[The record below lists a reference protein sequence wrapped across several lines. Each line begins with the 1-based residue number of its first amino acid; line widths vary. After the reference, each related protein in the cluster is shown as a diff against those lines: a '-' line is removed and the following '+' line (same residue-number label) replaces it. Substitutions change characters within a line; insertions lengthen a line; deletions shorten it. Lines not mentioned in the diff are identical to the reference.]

1 MRPLILM
8 SSIEGGVPMAVQVV
22 TDSTSDISPEE
33 AAELGVRVVPA
44 LVAFGDDVFRD
55 RVDITPSE
63 FYERLMSAREFPK
76 TSQPSVEAFATV
88 YREVAAEGNDIASIH
103 VSSKLSGTLNSASIA
118 SETSELET
126 RVELLDSYT
135 AGVGL
140 RAVVEAA
147 AERAREGAPL
157 EDVTAA
163 ARSVMDRSHV
173 FVTLDTLE
181 YLQKGG
187 RIGRANAFLG
197 TALRIKPII
206 HIDGGEVAPFDRVR
220 TRSKAVKRIEEVVLE
235 DKTLER
241 LFVIYSTDDASARKL
256 IDDVSPH
263 LPHTRIEVIQTGPTV
278 GAYLG
283 PNALGICT
291 VRRSPQA

>member
-1 MRPLILM
+1 MP
-8 SSIEGGVPMAVQVV
+8 VQVV
-22 TDSTSDISPEE
+22 TDSTSDISPDE
-33 AAELGVRVVPA
+33 AEGLGVKVVPA
-44 LVAFGDDVFRD
+44 LVAFGDDVYRD

-63 FYERLMSAREFPK
+63 FYERLTTAREFPK

-118 SETSELET
+118 SETNELET
-126 RVELLDSYT
+126 RIELLDSYT

-157 EDVTAA
+157 EEVTAA
-163 ARSVMDRSHV
+163 ARSLMARNRVV
-173 FVTLDTLE
+173 VTLDTLE

-187 RIGRANAFLG
+187 RIGRAGAFLG
-197 TALRIKPII
+197 TALRIKPLIQ
-206 HIDGGEVAPFDRVR
+206 IDGGEVAPFDRVR
-220 TRSKAVKRIEEVVLE
+220 TRSKAVKRLEEVTLE
-235 DKTLER
+235 DRTLER
-241 LFVIYSTDDASARKL
+241 LFVIYSDNDASAREL
-256 IDDVSPH
+256 VEHVTPH
-263 LPHTRIEVIQTGPTV
+263 LPHTRIEMIQTGPTV

-283 PNALGICT
+283 PNALGICA
-291 VRRSPQA
+291 VRRSP

>member
-1 MRPLILM
+1 
-8 SSIEGGVPMAVQVV
+8 MAVQVV
-22 TDSTSDISPEE
+22 TDSTSDISPDE

-44 LVAFGDDVFRD
+44 LVAFGDDVYRD

-147 AERAREGAPL
+147 AEQAREGAPL

-235 DKTLER
+235 DKTLEK

>member
-1 MRPLILM
+1 
-8 SSIEGGVPMAVQVV
+8 MAVQVV
-22 TDSTSDISPEE
+22 TDSTSDISPQDAE
-33 AAELGVRVVPA
+33 ELGVTVVPA
-44 LVAFGDDVFRD
+44 IVAFGDDVFRD

-63 FYERLMSAREFPK
+63 FYERLVNSRDFPK

-88 YREVAAEGNDIASIH
+88 YREIAANGDDIASIH

-126 RVELLDSYT
+126 RIELLDSYT

-147 AERAREGAPL
+147 AAQAREGAPL
-157 EDVTAA
+157 EEVTAA
-163 ARSVMDRSHV
+163 ARSVMARCRV
-173 FVTLDTLE
+173 VVAVDTLE

-187 RIGRANAFLG
+187 RIGRASAFLG
-197 TALRIKPII
+197 SALRIKPLIQ
-206 HIDGGEVAPFDRVR
+206 IDGGEVAPFDRVR
-220 TRSKAVKRIEEVVLE
+220 TRSKAVKRLEEVALE
-235 DKTLER
+235 DLTLEK
-241 LFVIYSTDDASARKL
+241 LFVIYSDNDTSATEL
-256 IDDVSPH
+256 VEHVSPH

-283 PNALGICT
+283 PNALGICA
-291 VRRSPQA
+291 VRRSP

>member
-1 MRPLILM
+1 
-8 SSIEGGVPMAVQVV
+8 MAVQVV
-22 TDSTSDISPEE
+22 TDSTSDISPQDAE
-33 AAELGVRVVPA
+33 ELGVAVVPA
-44 LVAFGDDVFRD
+44 IVAFGDDVFRD

-63 FYERLMSAREFPK
+63 FYERLVSSRDFPK

-88 YREVAAEGNDIASIH
+88 YREVAAKGDDIASIH

-126 RVELLDSYT
+126 RIELLDSYT

-147 AERAREGAPL
+147 AVRAREGAPL

-163 ARSVMDRSHV
+163 ARSVMARSRV
-173 FVTLDTLE
+173 VVALDTLE

-187 RIGRANAFLG
+187 RIGRASALLG
-197 TALRIKPII
+197 SALRIKPLIQ
-206 HIDGGEVAPFDRVR
+206 IDGGEAAPFDRVR
-220 TRSKAVKRIEEVVLE
+220 TRSKAVKRLEEVALE
-235 DKTLER
+235 DRTLAK
-241 LFVIYSTDDASARKL
+241 LFIIYSDSDAGALELVER
-256 IDDVSPH
+256 VSPQ
-263 LPHTRIEVIQTGPTV
+263 LPHTAIEVIQTGPTV

-291 VRRSPQA
+291 VRRSP

>member
-1 MRPLILM
+1 
-8 SSIEGGVPMAVQVV
+8 MAVQVV
-22 TDSTSDISPEE
+22 TDSTSDISPDE

-140 RAVVEAA
+140 RATVEAA

-157 EDVTAA
+157 EEVTAA
-163 ARSVMDRSHV
+163 ARSVMDRSRV
-173 FVTLDTLE
+173 IVTLDTLE

-187 RIGRANAFLG
+187 RIGRASAFLG
-197 TALRIKPII
+197 SALRIKPII

-235 DKTLER
+235 DKALEK

-256 IDDVSPH
+256 IDDVSSH

-283 PNALGICT
+283 PNALGVCT

>member
-1 MRPLILM
+1 
-8 SSIEGGVPMAVQVV
+8 MAAQVV
-22 TDSTSDISPEE
+22 TDSTSDISPDE
-33 AAELGVRVVPA
+33 AEGLGVRIVPA

-63 FYERLMSAREFPK
+63 FYARLVSSREFPK
-76 TSQPSVEAFATV
+76 TSQPSVQAFASV
-88 YREVAAEGNDIASIH
+88 YREVAAEGHDIASIH

-126 RVELLDSYT
+126 RVELVDSYT

-147 AERAREGAPL
+147 AERARAGAPL
-157 EDVTAA
+157 EEVTAA
-163 ARSVMDRSHV
+163 ARSVMARNRV
-173 FVTLDTLE
+173 VVTLDTLE
-181 YLQKGG
+181 FLQKGG
-187 RIGRANAFLG
+187 RIGRASALLG
-197 TALRIKPII
+197 SALRIKPLI

-220 TRSKAVKRIEEVVLE
+220 TRSKAVRRLEEVALE
-235 DKTLER
+235 DRTIET
-241 LFVIYSTDDASARKL
+241 LFVIYSDNDASAAEL
-256 IDDVSPH
+256 VEHVTPH

-283 PNALGICT
+283 PNALGICA
-291 VRRSPQA
+291 VKRSP

>member
-1 MRPLILM
+1 
-8 SSIEGGVPMAVQVV
+8 MAVQVV
-22 TDSTSDISPEE
+22 TDSTSDISPDE
-33 AAELGVRVVPA
+33 AEGLGVRIVPA

-63 FYERLMSAREFPK
+63 FYARLVTSREFPK
-76 TSQPSVEAFATV
+76 TSQPSVEAFASV
-88 YREVAAEGNDIASIH
+88 YREVAAEGHDIASIH

-126 RVELLDSYT
+126 RVELVDSYT

-147 AERAREGAPL
+147 AERARAGAPL
-157 EDVTAA
+157 EEVTAA
-163 ARSVMDRSHV
+163 ARSVMARNRV
-173 FVTLDTLE
+173 VVTLDTLE
-181 YLQKGG
+181 FLQKGG
-187 RIGRANAFLG
+187 RIGRASALVG
-197 TALRIKPII
+197 SALRIKPLI

-220 TRSKAVKRIEEVVLE
+220 TRSKAVRRLEEVALE
-235 DKTLER
+235 DRTIET
-241 LFVIYSTDDASARKL
+241 LFVIYSDNDASAAEL
-256 IDDVSPH
+256 VEHVTPH

-283 PNALGICT
+283 PNALGICA
-291 VRRSPQA
+291 VKRSP

>member
-1 MRPLILM
+1 
-8 SSIEGGVPMAVQVV
+8 MAVQVV
-22 TDSTSDISPEE
+22 TDSTSDISPDE

-44 LVAFGDDVFRD
+44 LVAFGDDVYRD

-147 AERAREGAPL
+147 AEQAREGAPL

-235 DKTLER
+235 DKTLEK
-241 LFVIYSTDDASARKL
+241 LFVIYSTDDTSARKL

>member
-1 MRPLILM
+1 
-8 SSIEGGVPMAVQVV
+8 MAVQVV
-22 TDSTSDISPEE
+22 TDSTSDISPDE
-33 AAELGVRVVPA
+33 AEGLGVRIVPA

-63 FYERLMSAREFPK
+63 FYERLVSSREFPK
-76 TSQPSVEAFATV
+76 TSQPSVEAFASV
-88 YREVAAEGNDIASIH
+88 YREVAAEGHDIASIH

-126 RVELLDSYT
+126 RVELVDSYT

-147 AERAREGAPL
+147 AERARAGAPL
-157 EDVTAA
+157 EEVTAA
-163 ARSVMDRSHV
+163 ARSVMARNRV
-173 FVTLDTLE
+173 VVTLDTLE

-187 RIGRANAFLG
+187 RIGRASALVG
-197 TALRIKPII
+197 SALRIKPII

-220 TRSKAVKRIEEVVLE
+220 TRSKAVRRLEEVALE
-235 DKTLER
+235 DRTLET
-241 LFVIYSTDDASARKL
+241 LFVIYSDDDASAGELVDR
-256 IDDVSPH
+256 VSPH

-283 PNALGICT
+283 PNALGICA
-291 VRRSPQA
+291 VRRSP

>member
-1 MRPLILM
+1 
-8 SSIEGGVPMAVQVV
+8 MAVQVV
-22 TDSTSDISPEE
+22 TDSTSDISPDE
-33 AAELGVRVVPA
+33 AEGLGVRIVPA

-55 RVDITPSE
+55 RIDITPSE
-63 FYERLMSAREFPK
+63 FYERLVSSREFPK
-76 TSQPSVEAFATV
+76 TSQPSVEAFASV
-88 YREVAAEGNDIASIH
+88 YREVAAEGHDIASIH

-126 RVELLDSYT
+126 RVELVDSYT

-147 AERAREGAPL
+147 AERARAGAPL
-157 EDVTAA
+157 EEVTAA
-163 ARSVMDRSHV
+163 ARSVMARNRV
-173 FVTLDTLE
+173 VVTLDTLE

-187 RIGRANAFLG
+187 RIGRASALVG
-197 TALRIKPII
+197 SALRIKPII

-220 TRSKAVKRIEEVVLE
+220 TRSKAVRRLEEVALE
-235 DKTLER
+235 DRTLET
-241 LFVIYSTDDASARKL
+241 LFVIYSDDDASAAELVDR
-256 IDDVSPH
+256 VTPH

-283 PNALGICT
+283 PNALGICA
-291 VRRSPQA
+291 VRRSP

>member
-1 MRPLILM
+1 
-8 SSIEGGVPMAVQVV
+8 MAVQVV
-22 TDSTSDISPEE
+22 TDSTSDISPQDAE
-33 AAELGVRVVPA
+33 ELGVTVVPA
-44 LVAFGDDVFRD
+44 IVAFGDDVFRD

-63 FYERLMSAREFPK
+63 FYERLVNSRDFPK

-88 YREVAAEGNDIASIH
+88 YREIAANGHDIASIH

-126 RVELLDSYT
+126 RIELLDSYT

-147 AERAREGAPL
+147 AAQAREGAPL
-157 EDVTAA
+157 EEVTAA
-163 ARSVMDRSHV
+163 ARSVMARCRV
-173 FVTLDTLE
+173 VVAVDTLE

-187 RIGRANAFLG
+187 RIGRASAFLG
-197 TALRIKPII
+197 SALRIKPLIQ
-206 HIDGGEVAPFDRVR
+206 IDGGEVAPFDRVR
-220 TRSKAVKRIEEVVLE
+220 TRSKAVKRLEEVALE
-235 DKTLER
+235 DLTLEK
-241 LFVIYSTDDASARKL
+241 LFVIYSDNDTSATEL
-256 IDDVSPH
+256 VEHVSPH

-283 PNALGICT
+283 PNALGICA
-291 VRRSPQA
+291 VRRSP

>member
-1 MRPLILM
+1 
-8 SSIEGGVPMAVQVV
+8 MAVQVV
-22 TDSTSDISPEE
+22 TDSTSDISPDE
-33 AAELGVRVVPA
+33 AEGLGVRIVPA

-63 FYERLMSAREFPK
+63 FYARLVTSREFPK
-76 TSQPSVEAFATV
+76 TSQPSVEAFASV
-88 YREVAAEGNDIASIH
+88 YREVAAEGHDIASIH

-126 RVELLDSYT
+126 RVELVDSYT

-147 AERAREGAPL
+147 AERARAGAPL
-157 EDVTAA
+157 EEVTAA
-163 ARSVMDRSHV
+163 ARSVMARNRV
-173 FVTLDTLE
+173 VVTLDTLE
-181 YLQKGG
+181 FLQKGG
-187 RIGRANAFLG
+187 RIGRASALVG
-197 TALRIKPII
+197 SALRIKPLI

-220 TRSKAVKRIEEVVLE
+220 TRSKAVRRLEEVALE
-235 DKTLER
+235 DRTIET
-241 LFVIYSTDDASARKL
+241 LFVIYSDNDASAAEL
-256 IDDVSPH
+256 VEHVMPH

-283 PNALGICT
+283 PNALGICA
-291 VRRSPQA
+291 VKRSP

>member
-1 MRPLILM
+1 
-8 SSIEGGVPMAVQVV
+8 MAVQVV
-22 TDSTSDISPEE
+22 TDSTSDISPDE
-33 AAELGVRVVPA
+33 AEGLGVRIVPA

-63 FYERLMSAREFPK
+63 FYARLVSSREFPK
-76 TSQPSVEAFATV
+76 TSQPSVEAFASV
-88 YREVAAEGNDIASIH
+88 YREVAAEGHDIASIH

-126 RVELLDSYT
+126 RVELVDSYT

-147 AERAREGAPL
+147 AERARAGAPL
-157 EDVTAA
+157 EEVTAA
-163 ARSVMDRSHV
+163 ARSVMARNRV
-173 FVTLDTLE
+173 VVTLDTLE
-181 YLQKGG
+181 FLQKGG
-187 RIGRANAFLG
+187 RIGRASALVG
-197 TALRIKPII
+197 SALRIKPLI

-220 TRSKAVKRIEEVVLE
+220 TRSKAVRRLEEVALE
-235 DKTLER
+235 DRTIET
-241 LFVIYSTDDASARKL
+241 LFVIFSDNDASAAEL
-256 IDDVSPH
+256 VEHVTPH

-283 PNALGICT
+283 PNALGICA
-291 VRRSPQA
+291 VKRSP

>member
-1 MRPLILM
+1 
-8 SSIEGGVPMAVQVV
+8 MAVQVV
-22 TDSTSDISPEE
+22 TDSTSDISPQD
-33 AAELGVRVVPA
+33 ADELGVAVVPA
-44 LVAFGDDVFRD
+44 IVAFGDDVFRD

-63 FYERLMSAREFPK
+63 FYERLVNSRDFPK

-88 YREVAAEGNDIASIH
+88 YREIAAKGDDIASIH

-126 RVELLDSYT
+126 RIELLDSYT

-147 AERAREGAPL
+147 AAQAREGAPL
-157 EDVTAA
+157 EEVTAA
-163 ARSVMDRSHV
+163 ARSVMARCRV
-173 FVTLDTLE
+173 VVAVDTLE

-187 RIGRANAFLG
+187 RIGRASALLG
-197 TALRIKPII
+197 SALRIKPLIQ
-206 HIDGGEVAPFDRVR
+206 IDGGEVAPFDRVR
-220 TRSKAVKRIEEVVLE
+220 TRSKAVKRLEEVALE
-235 DKTLER
+235 DLTLEK
-241 LFVIYSTDDASARKL
+241 LFVIYSDNDISATEL
-256 IDDVSPH
+256 VEHVSPH

-283 PNALGICT
+283 PNALGICA
-291 VRRSPQA
+291 VRRSP

>member
-1 MRPLILM
+1 
-8 SSIEGGVPMAVQVV
+8 MAVQVV
-22 TDSTSDISPEE
+22 TDSTSDISPQDAE
-33 AAELGVRVVPA
+33 ELGVAVVPA
-44 LVAFGDDVFRD
+44 IVAFGDDVFRD

-63 FYERLMSAREFPK
+63 FYERLVNSRDFPK

-88 YREVAAEGNDIASIH
+88 YREIAAKGDDIASIH

-126 RVELLDSYT
+126 RIELLDSYT

-147 AERAREGAPL
+147 AAQAREGAPL
-157 EDVTAA
+157 EEVTAA
-163 ARSVMDRSHV
+163 ARSVMARCRV
-173 FVTLDTLE
+173 VVAVDTLE

-187 RIGRANAFLG
+187 RIGRASALLG
-197 TALRIKPII
+197 SALRIKPLIQ
-206 HIDGGEVAPFDRVR
+206 IDGGEVAPFDRVR
-220 TRSKAVKRIEEVVLE
+220 TRSKAVRRLEEVALE
-235 DKTLER
+235 DLTLEK
-241 LFVIYSTDDASARKL
+241 LFVIYSDNDTSATEL
-256 IDDVSPH
+256 VEHVSPH

-283 PNALGICT
+283 PNALGICA
-291 VRRSPQA
+291 VRRSP

>member
-1 MRPLILM
+1 
-8 SSIEGGVPMAVQVV
+8 MAVQVV
-22 TDSTSDISPEE
+22 TDSTSDISPQDAE
-33 AAELGVRVVPA
+33 ELGVKVVPA
-44 LVAFGDDVFRD
+44 IVAFGDDVFRD

-63 FYERLMSAREFPK
+63 FYERLVNSRDFPK

-88 YREVAAEGNDIASIH
+88 YREIAANGDDIASIH

-126 RVELLDSYT
+126 RIELLDSYT

-147 AERAREGAPL
+147 AAQAREGAPL
-157 EDVTAA
+157 EEVTAA
-163 ARSVMDRSHV
+163 ARSVMARCRV
-173 FVTLDTLE
+173 VVAVDTLE

-187 RIGRANAFLG
+187 RIGRASAFLG
-197 TALRIKPII
+197 SALRIKPLIQ
-206 HIDGGEVAPFDRVR
+206 IDGGEVAPFDRVR
-220 TRSKAVKRIEEVVLE
+220 TRSKAVKRLEEVALE
-235 DKTLER
+235 DLTLEK
-241 LFVIYSTDDASARKL
+241 LFVIYSDNDTSATEL
-256 IDDVSPH
+256 VEHVSPH

-283 PNALGICT
+283 PNALGICA
-291 VRRSPQA
+291 VRRSP

>member
-1 MRPLILM
+1 MT
-8 SSIEGGVPMAVQVV
+8 VQVV
-22 TDSTSDISPEE
+22 TDSTSDISPQDAE
-33 AAELGVRVVPA
+33 ELGVAVVPA
-44 LVAFGDDVFRD
+44 IVAFGDDVFRD

-63 FYERLMSAREFPK
+63 FYERLVNSRDFPK

-88 YREVAAEGNDIASIH
+88 YREIAANGDDIASIH

-126 RVELLDSYT
+126 RIELLDSYT

-147 AERAREGAPL
+147 AAQAREGAPL
-157 EDVTAA
+157 EEVTAA
-163 ARSVMDRSHV
+163 ARSVMARCRV
-173 FVTLDTLE
+173 VVAVDTLE

-187 RIGRANAFLG
+187 RIGRASAFLG
-197 TALRIKPII
+197 SALRIKPLIQ
-206 HIDGGEVAPFDRVR
+206 IDGGEVAPFDRVR
-220 TRSKAVKRIEEVVLE
+220 TRSKAVKRLEEVALE
-235 DKTLER
+235 DLTLEK
-241 LFVIYSTDDASARKL
+241 LFVIYSDNDTSATEL
-256 IDDVSPH
+256 VEHVSPH

-283 PNALGICT
+283 PNALGICA
-291 VRRSPQA
+291 VRRSP

>member
-1 MRPLILM
+1 
-8 SSIEGGVPMAVQVV
+8 MAVQVV
-22 TDSTSDISPEE
+22 TDSTSDISPDE
-33 AAELGVRVVPA
+33 AGGLGVRVVPA

-63 FYERLMSAREFPK
+63 FYARLVTSREFPK
-76 TSQPSVEAFATV
+76 TSQPSVEAFASV
-88 YREVAAEGNDIASIH
+88 YREVAAEGHDIASIH

-126 RVELLDSYT
+126 RVELVDSYT

-147 AERAREGAPL
+147 AERARAGAPL
-157 EDVTAA
+157 EEVTAA
-163 ARSVMDRSHV
+163 ARSVMARNRV
-173 FVTLDTLE
+173 VVTLDTLE
-181 YLQKGG
+181 FLQKGG
-187 RIGRANAFLG
+187 RIGRASALVG
-197 TALRIKPII
+197 SALRIKPLI

-220 TRSKAVKRIEEVVLE
+220 TRSKAVRRLEEVALE
-235 DKTLER
+235 DRTIET
-241 LFVIYSTDDASARKL
+241 LFVIYSDNDASAAEL
-256 IDDVSPH
+256 VEHVTPH

-283 PNALGICT
+283 PNALGICA
-291 VRRSPQA
+291 VKRSP

>member
-1 MRPLILM
+1 
-8 SSIEGGVPMAVQVV
+8 MAVQVV
-22 TDSTSDISPEE
+22 TDSTSDISPQDAE
-33 AAELGVRVVPA
+33 ELGVAVVPA
-44 LVAFGDDVFRD
+44 IVAFGDDVFRD

-63 FYERLMSAREFPK
+63 FYERLVNSRDFPK

-88 YREVAAEGNDIASIH
+88 YREIAAKGDDIASIH

-126 RVELLDSYT
+126 RIELLDSYT

-147 AERAREGAPL
+147 AAQAREGAPL
-157 EDVTAA
+157 EEVTAA
-163 ARSVMDRSHV
+163 ARSVMARCRV
-173 FVTLDTLE
+173 VVAVDTLE

-187 RIGRANAFLG
+187 RIGRASAFLG
-197 TALRIKPII
+197 SALRIKPLIQ
-206 HIDGGEVAPFDRVR
+206 IDGGEVAPFDRVR
-220 TRSKAVKRIEEVVLE
+220 TRSKAVKRLEEVALE
-235 DKTLER
+235 DLTLEK
-241 LFVIYSTDDASARKL
+241 LFVIYSDNDTSAMEL
-256 IDDVSPH
+256 VEHVSPH

-283 PNALGICT
+283 PNALGICA
-291 VRRSPQA
+291 VRRSP

>member
-1 MRPLILM
+1 
-8 SSIEGGVPMAVQVV
+8 MAVQVV
-22 TDSTSDISPEE
+22 TDSTSDISPDE
-33 AAELGVRVVPA
+33 AEGLGVKIVPA
-44 LVAFGDDVFRD
+44 IVAFGDETFRD
-55 RVDITPSE
+55 RVDITPSQ
-63 FYERLMSAREFPK
+63 FYERLTSAREFPK
-76 TSQPSVEAFATV
+76 TSQPSVEAFASV

-126 RVELLDSYT
+126 RVELVDSYT

-147 AERAREGAPL
+147 AARAREGAPL

-163 ARSVMDRSHV
+163 ARSVMARNRV
-173 FVTLDTLE
+173 VVTLDTLE

-187 RIGRANAFLG
+187 RIGRASALVG
-197 TALRIKPII
+197 SALRIKPII

-220 TRSKAVKRIEEVVLE
+220 TRSKAIRRLEEVALE
-235 DKTLER
+235 DLTLET
-241 LFVIYSTDDASARKL
+241 LFVIYSDNDASAAELVER
-256 IDDVSPH
+256 VTPQ

-283 PNALGICT
+283 PNALGFCA
-291 VRRSPQA
+291 VKRSP

>member
-1 MRPLILM
+1 MT
-8 SSIEGGVPMAVQVV
+8 VQVV
-22 TDSTSDISPEE
+22 TDSTSDISPQDAE
-33 AAELGVRVVPA
+33 ALGVTVVPA
-44 LVAFGDDVFRD
+44 IVAFGDDVFRD

-63 FYERLMSAREFPK
+63 FYERLVNSRDFPK

-88 YREVAAEGNDIASIH
+88 YREIAANGHDIASIH

-126 RVELLDSYT
+126 RIELLDSYT

-147 AERAREGAPL
+147 AAQAREGAPL
-157 EDVTAA
+157 EEVTAA
-163 ARSVMDRSHV
+163 ARSVMARCRV
-173 FVTLDTLE
+173 VVAVDTLE

-187 RIGRANAFLG
+187 RIGRASALLG
-197 TALRIKPII
+197 SALRIKPLIQ
-206 HIDGGEVAPFDRVR
+206 IDGGEVAPFDRVR
-220 TRSKAVKRIEEVVLE
+220 TRSKAVKRLEEVALE
-235 DKTLER
+235 DLTLEK
-241 LFVIYSTDDASARKL
+241 LFVIYSDNDTSATEL
-256 IDDVSPH
+256 VEHVSPH

-283 PNALGICT
+283 PNALGICA
-291 VRRSPQA
+291 VRRSP

>member
-1 MRPLILM
+1 
-8 SSIEGGVPMAVQVV
+8 MAVQVV
-22 TDSTSDISPEE
+22 TDSTSDISPDE
-33 AAELGVRVVPA
+33 AVELGVKVVPA

-88 YREVAAEGNDIASIH
+88 YREVAAEGHDIASIH

-140 RAVVEAA
+140 RSVVEAA

-157 EDVTAA
+157 EEVTAM
-163 ARSVMDRSHV
+163 ARSVIERSHV
-173 FVTLDTLE
+173 YVALDTLE
-181 YLQKGG
+181 YLHKGG

-197 TALRIKPII
+197 SALRIKPII

-241 LFVIYSTDDASARKL
+241 LFVIYSTDDAGARKL
-256 IDDVSPH
+256 VDDVSPQ

>member
-1 MRPLILM
+1 
-8 SSIEGGVPMAVQVV
+8 MAVQVV
-22 TDSTSDISPEE
+22 TDSTSDISPDE
-33 AAELGVRVVPA
+33 AEGLGVRIVPA

-63 FYERLMSAREFPK
+63 FYERLVSSREFPK
-76 TSQPSVEAFATV
+76 TSQPSVEAFASV
-88 YREVAAEGNDIASIH
+88 YREVAAEGHDIASIH

-126 RVELLDSYT
+126 RVELVDSYT

-147 AERAREGAPL
+147 AERARAGAPL
-157 EDVTAA
+157 EEVTAA
-163 ARSVMDRSHV
+163 ARSVMARNRV
-173 FVTLDTLE
+173 VVTLDTLE

-187 RIGRANAFLG
+187 RIGRASALVG
-197 TALRIKPII
+197 SALRIKPII

-220 TRSKAVKRIEEVVLE
+220 TRSKAVRRLEEVALE
-235 DKTLER
+235 DRTLET
-241 LFVIYSTDDASARKL
+241 LFVIYSDDDASAGELVDR
-256 IDDVSPH
+256 VTPH

-283 PNALGICT
+283 PNALGICA
-291 VRRSPQA
+291 VRRSP

>member
-1 MRPLILM
+1 
-8 SSIEGGVPMAVQVV
+8 MAVQVV

-63 FYERLMSAREFPK
+63 FYERLVSAREFPK

-256 IDDVSPH
+256 IDDVSRH
-263 LPHTRIEVIQTGPTV
+263 LPHTRIDVIQTGPTV

>member
-1 MRPLILM
+1 
-8 SSIEGGVPMAVQVV
+8 MAVQVV
-22 TDSTSDISPEE
+22 TDSTSDISPQDAE
-33 AAELGVRVVPA
+33 ELGVTVVPA
-44 LVAFGDDVFRD
+44 IVAFGDDVFRD

-63 FYERLMSAREFPK
+63 FYERLVNSRDFPK

-88 YREVAAEGNDIASIH
+88 YREIAAKGDDIASIH

-126 RVELLDSYT
+126 RIELLDSYT

-147 AERAREGAPL
+147 AAQAREGAPL
-157 EDVTAA
+157 EEVTAA
-163 ARSVMDRSHV
+163 ARSVMARCRV
-173 FVTLDTLE
+173 VVAVDTLE

-187 RIGRANAFLG
+187 RIGRASALLG
-197 TALRIKPII
+197 SALRIKPLIQ
-206 HIDGGEVAPFDRVR
+206 IDGGEVAPFDRVR
-220 TRSKAVKRIEEVVLE
+220 TRSKAVKRLEEVALE
-235 DKTLER
+235 DLTLEK
-241 LFVIYSTDDASARKL
+241 LFVIYSDNDTSATEL
-256 IDDVSPH
+256 VEHVSPH

-283 PNALGICT
+283 PNALGICA
-291 VRRSPQA
+291 VRRSP

>member
-1 MRPLILM
+1 
-8 SSIEGGVPMAVQVV
+8 MAVQVV
-22 TDSTSDISPEE
+22 TDSTSDISPDE
-33 AAELGVRVVPA
+33 ADALGVRVVPA

-55 RVDITPSE
+55 RVDITPSQ

-88 YREVAAEGNDIASIH
+88 YREVAGEGNDIASIH

-157 EDVTAA
+157 EEVTAA

-173 FVTLDTLE
+173 IVTLDTLE

-187 RIGRANAFLG
+187 RIGRASAFLG
-197 TALRIKPII
+197 SALRIKPII

-235 DKTLER
+235 DKTLET
-241 LFVIYSTDDASARKL
+241 LFVIYSTDDASARQL
-256 IDDVSPH
+256 IDDVSPQ

-291 VRRSPQA
+291 VRRSPPA

>member
-1 MRPLILM
+1 
-8 SSIEGGVPMAVQVV
+8 MAVQVV
-22 TDSTSDISPEE
+22 TDSTSDISPDE
-33 AAELGVRVVPA
+33 AEGLGVRVVPA

-63 FYERLMSAREFPK
+63 FYERLVSSRDFPK
-76 TSQPSVEAFATV
+76 TSQPSVEAFASV
-88 YREVAAEGNDIASIH
+88 YREVAAEGHDIASIH

-126 RVELLDSYT
+126 RVELVDSYT

-147 AERAREGAPL
+147 AERARAGAPL
-157 EDVTAA
+157 EEVTAA
-163 ARSVMDRSHV
+163 ARSVMARNRV
-173 FVTLDTLE
+173 VVTLDTLE

-187 RIGRANAFLG
+187 RIGRASALVG
-197 TALRIKPII
+197 SALRIKPII

-220 TRSKAVKRIEEVVLE
+220 TRSKAVRRLEEVALE
-235 DKTLER
+235 DRTLET
-241 LFVIYSTDDASARKL
+241 LFVIYSDDDASAAELVAR
-256 IDDVSPH
+256 VSPH

-283 PNALGICT
+283 PNALGICA
-291 VRRSPQA
+291 VRRSP

>member
-1 MRPLILM
+1 
-8 SSIEGGVPMAVQVV
+8 MAVQVV
-22 TDSTSDISPEE
+22 TDSTSDISPDE
-33 AAELGVRVVPA
+33 AGGLGVRVVPA

-63 FYERLMSAREFPK
+63 FYARLVTSREFPK
-76 TSQPSVEAFATV
+76 TSQPSVEAFASV
-88 YREVAAEGNDIASIH
+88 YREVAAEGHDIASIH

-126 RVELLDSYT
+126 RVELVDSYT

-147 AERAREGAPL
+147 AERARAGAPL
-157 EDVTAA
+157 EEVTAA
-163 ARSVMDRSHV
+163 ARSVMARNRV
-173 FVTLDTLE
+173 VVTLDTLE
-181 YLQKGG
+181 FLQKGG
-187 RIGRANAFLG
+187 RIGRASALLG
-197 TALRIKPII
+197 SALRIKPLI

-220 TRSKAVKRIEEVVLE
+220 TRSKAVRRLEEVALE
-235 DKTLER
+235 DRTIET
-241 LFVIYSTDDASARKL
+241 LFVIYSDNDASAAEL
-256 IDDVSPH
+256 VEHVTPH

-283 PNALGICT
+283 PNALGICA
-291 VRRSPQA
+291 VKRSP

>member
-1 MRPLILM
+1 
-8 SSIEGGVPMAVQVV
+8 MAVQVV
-22 TDSTSDISPEE
+22 TDSTSDISPDE
-33 AAELGVRVVPA
+33 AEGLGVRIVPA

-63 FYERLMSAREFPK
+63 FYARLVTSREFPK
-76 TSQPSVEAFATV
+76 TSQPSVEAFASV
-88 YREVAAEGNDIASIH
+88 YREVAAEGHDIASIH

-126 RVELLDSYT
+126 RVELVDSYT

-147 AERAREGAPL
+147 AERARAGAPL
-157 EDVTAA
+157 EEVTAA
-163 ARSVMDRSHV
+163 ARSVMARNRV
-173 FVTLDTLE
+173 VVTLDTLE
-181 YLQKGG
+181 FLQKGG
-187 RIGRANAFLG
+187 RIGRASALLG
-197 TALRIKPII
+197 SALRIKPLI

-220 TRSKAVKRIEEVVLE
+220 TRSKAVRRLEEVALE
-235 DKTLER
+235 DRTIET
-241 LFVIYSTDDASARKL
+241 LFVIYSDNDASAAEL
-256 IDDVSPH
+256 VEHVTPH

-283 PNALGICT
+283 PNALGICA
-291 VRRSPQA
+291 VKRSP